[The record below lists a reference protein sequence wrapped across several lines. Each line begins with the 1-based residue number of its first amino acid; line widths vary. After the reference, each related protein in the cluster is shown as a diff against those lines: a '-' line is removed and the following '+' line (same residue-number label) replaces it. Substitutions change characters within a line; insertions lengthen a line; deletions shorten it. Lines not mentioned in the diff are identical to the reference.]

1 MTMVAET
8 EHIINNPDI
17 TIEKQM
23 RLPAPNIGHT
33 VWLSDAIYVIE
44 KYPDSID
51 QQAKIEQ

>member
-1 MTMVAET
+1 
-8 EHIINNPDI
+8 
-17 TIEKQM
+17 M